1 MPIILVF
8 RVGVGW
14 GWGGEGSGA
23 PGHSQMHSK
32 FVVSV
37 TIRYYIRKE
46 VERKG
51 RWGEGGKRG
60 RERKGFPV
68 AGTSC

>member
-14 GWGGEGSGA
+14 RWEGEGSGA

-37 TIRYYIRKE
+37 TIRDYIRKE
-46 VERKG
+46 VER
-51 RWGEGGKRG
+51 REGGEKGESREEKERG
-60 RERKGFPV
+60 
-68 AGTSC
+68 SQ